1 MTVLSL
7 DFLSMETLLWSGF
20 LPFKQGIF
28 ITGVG
33 KIKGVKMK
41 SKYFGNLAKGLVIVS
56 AALALVN
63 CNDSTTAASDAVSD
77 VPSQYQPQ
85 GGDPTQNPA
94 DPSQQVTD
102 PAANPTDPNA
112 DQTDPN
118 QGVTDPATNP
128 VDPADPSQQVTDP
141 IVQPADTTAPAT
153 QPADTT
159 AHVIPPEELCLASSL
174 PNACEQQQPVDTT
187 VTNPPVLSSSSE
199 VVLPASSSSEV
210 VLPTSSSSEV
220 VTPASSSSEQVVSSS
235 SEAPKGIFLASGT
248 EEEKDQMQVE
258 YKTRTGWDGG
268 GILSYPKELSSTQK
282 HGVVVW
288 GPGGGTEPGAYEG
301 MIRRLASHGFV
312 VIALKESP
320 GDASQAM
327 KAIDWMDQQN
337 KDPNSPLYN
346 KLDMNTVGCSGHSMG
361 GLESEQAVIKDKRVL
376 TAFLNNSGDWNGNG
390 ANKVAT
396 DRSIAI
402 LFGEVGMEKDN
413 AKNDYN
419 NQGVRAPACLI
430 EMTGGPRNSEGGYGH
445 GSGSWDGMAATV
457 AWMRWHL
464 GGETNRKADFVGSTG
479 KYIDGNIVGKQ
490 GKWKTQCKNF

>member
-1 MTVLSL
+1 
-7 DFLSMETLLWSGF
+7 
-20 LPFKQGIF
+20 
-28 ITGVG
+28 
-33 KIKGVKMK
+33 MK
-41 SKYFGNLAKGLVIVS
+41 SKILKTVVLASSLAFFNCGDDAISSAISNYAAGFSSSSAGEVLPGYEGASSSSVEGATQQGQQGAEVS
-56 AALALVN
+56 SSSAG
-63 CNDSTTAASDAVSD
+63 TAAMFSS
-77 VPSQYQPQ
+77 S
-85 GGDPTQNPA
+85 
-94 DPSQQVTD
+94 S
-102 PAANPTDPNA
+102 
-112 DQTDPN
+112 
-118 QGVTDPATNP
+118 
-128 VDPADPSQQVTDP
+128 VDES
-141 IVQPADTTAPAT
+141 
-153 QPADTT
+153 
-159 AHVIPPEELCLASSL
+159 CLASSL
-174 PNACEQQQPVDTT
+174 PDACGPG
-187 VTNPPVLSSSSE
+187 TNPLPTSSADAQNPASSGDVAPASSADAQSATSSANVQNPASSSSA
-199 VVLPASSSSEV
+199 VVEKPASSSSEAV
-210 VLPTSSSSEV
+210 K
-220 VTPASSSSEQVVSSS
+220 PASSSSEKKVESSS
-235 SEAPKGIFLASGT
+235 SAEAPKGIFLASGK

-268 GILSYPKELSSTQK
+268 GILSYPKQLSSTQK

-327 KAIDWMDQQN
+327 KALDWMDKQN
-337 KDPNSPLYN
+337 KDQNSPLYG

-376 TAFLNNSGDWNGNG
+376 TAFLNNSGDWNGAG

-419 NQGVRAPACLI
+419 NAGVKAPACLI

-464 GGETNRKADFVGSTG
+464 GGETERKADFVGNSG
-479 KYIDGNIVGKQ
+479 KYIDGSIIGKQ

>member
-1 MTVLSL
+1 
-7 DFLSMETLLWSGF
+7 
-20 LPFKQGIF
+20 
-28 ITGVG
+28 
-33 KIKGVKMK
+33 MK
-41 SKYFGNLAKGLVIVS
+41 SKILKTMVLASTLAFFNCGDDVTSAINNYAAGLSSSSVGEVQPSEAGASSSSVGEAAQQGQNEFASVS
-56 AALALVN
+56 SSSAG
-63 CNDSTTAASDAVSD
+63 TA
-77 VPSQYQPQ
+77 Q
-85 GGDPTQNPA
+85 TNPA
-94 DPSQQVTD
+94 LSSSS
-102 PAANPTDPNA
+102 
-112 DQTDPN
+112 
-118 QGVTDPATNP
+118 
-128 VDPADPSQQVTDP
+128 VDES
-141 IVQPADTTAPAT
+141 
-153 QPADTT
+153 
-159 AHVIPPEELCLASSL
+159 CLASSL
-174 PNACEQQQPVDTT
+174 PDACGPG
-187 VTNPPVLSSSSE
+187 TNPLPTSSSDAAPASSADAQSATSSADVQKPASSSSA
-199 VVLPASSSSEV
+199 VVEKPASSSSETV
-210 VLPTSSSSEV
+210 K
-220 VTPASSSSEQVVSSS
+220 PASSSSEKKVESSS
-235 SEAPKGIFLASGT
+235 SAEAPKGIFLAEGT
-248 EEEKDQMQVE
+248 EEEKDLLQVE

-268 GILSYPKELSSTQK
+268 GILSYPKQLSSTQK

-320 GDASQAM
+320 GDASQAI
-327 KAIDWMDQQN
+327 KALDWLDKQN
-337 KDPNSPLYN
+337 KDQSSPLFG
-346 KLDMNTVGCSGHSMG
+346 KLDMNVVGCSGHSMG

-419 NQGVRAPACLI
+419 NAGVKAPACLI

-464 GGETNRKADFVGSTG
+464 GGETERKADFVGRSG
-479 KYIDGNIVGKQ
+479 KYIDGNIIGKQ

>member
-1 MTVLSL
+1 
-7 DFLSMETLLWSGF
+7 
-20 LPFKQGIF
+20 
-28 ITGVG
+28 
-33 KIKGVKMK
+33 MK
-41 SKYFGNLAKGLVIVS
+41 SKILKTMVLASTLAFFNCGDEAVTSAINNYAAGFSSSSVGEVQPGEAGTSSSSVGEAVQQGQNEFASVS
-56 AALALVN
+56 SSSAG
-63 CNDSTTAASDAVSD
+63 TA
-77 VPSQYQPQ
+77 Q
-85 GGDPTQNPA
+85 TNPA
-94 DPSQQVTD
+94 LSSSS
-102 PAANPTDPNA
+102 
-112 DQTDPN
+112 
-118 QGVTDPATNP
+118 
-128 VDPADPSQQVTDP
+128 VDES
-141 IVQPADTTAPAT
+141 
-153 QPADTT
+153 
-159 AHVIPPEELCLASSL
+159 CLASSL
-174 PNACEQQQPVDTT
+174 PDACGPG
-187 VTNPPVLSSSSE
+187 TNPLPTSSSDAAPASSADAQSATSSAD
-199 VVLPASSSSEV
+199 VQKPASSSSAV
-210 VLPTSSSSEV
+210 VEKPVSSSSEAV
-220 VTPASSSSEQVVSSS
+220 KPASSSSEQKVESSS
-235 SEAPKGIFLASGT
+235 SAEAPKGIFLASGK

-268 GILSYPKELSSTQK
+268 GILSYPKQLSSTQK

-320 GDASQAM
+320 GDASQAI
-327 KAIDWMDQQN
+327 KALDWLDKQN
-337 KDPNSPLYN
+337 KDQSSPLFG
-346 KLDMNTVGCSGHSMG
+346 KLDMNVVGCSGHSMG

-419 NQGVRAPACLI
+419 NAGVKAPACLI

-464 GGETNRKADFVGSTG
+464 GGETERKADFVGNSG
-479 KYIDGNIVGKQ
+479 KYIDGSIIGKQ